1 MTFQKAEK
9 GQTHFDLWLYEE
21 DCFPFYH
28 PLYFSPDFFILFS
41 NTTYTSPY
49 NDDERG
55 STKCSAITIAHGLSS
70 SFSYSHAAAMAT
82 VSLAATMA
90 AVVAVTA
97 AARMTATE
105 AAVAK
110 LKTKGAR
117 VITRALSFN

>member
-1 MTFQKAEK
+1 
-9 GQTHFDLWLYEE
+9 
-21 DCFPFYH
+21 
-28 PLYFSPDFFILFS
+28 
-41 NTTYTSPY
+41 
-49 NDDERG
+49 
-55 STKCSAITIAHGLSS
+55 
-70 SFSYSHAAAMAT
+70 MAT